1 MYNPPSEKTGQ
12 FTLSRRQNAAAPACD
27 GVPLG
32 GAGRHR
38 GGPFS
43 PLDKCGHRTS
53 SLRDWPDTGRQ
64 VTPQSWASG
73 SGFWTPGPAA
83 LEKSGRGRAWPRAH
97 RGEGKAGPGSSAL
110 RSVGWHPPPPEAGL
124 SQRALR
130 TLRAHRGLIPAFNRT
145 PGKVWC
151 FLPQDMS
158 V

>member
-12 FTLSRRQNAAAPACD
+12 FTPSRRQNAAAPACD

-43 PLDKCGHRTS
+43 PLDKCRHRTS

-110 RSVGWHPPPPEAGL
+110 RSGGTLLPLKLASPKGPCARYVLTGG
-124 SQRALR
+124 SSLR
-130 TLRAHRGLIPAFNRT
+130 LTGPLEKCGAFY
-145 PGKVWC
+145 PKI
-151 FLPQDMS
+151 
-158 V
+158 